1 MRLSHPAGREMA
13 EDRTGGASMAD
24 PTNSEI
30 RVLLPTKP
38 EDGLDDV
45 SRVLKALLPAQRTH
59 ARRLFVYRPAEADFY
74 LPDGYP
80 RLPEISRLEKD
91 AENATR
97 IDTERIMEP
106 LSSAGFIVSADV
118 IRGTPT
124 EEILHESSIWRSDL
138 VAVRTRSLAAADE
151 RIGGMASALL
161 YHGTCPVLTHHAVPE
176 NYRVRKILIPT
187 DFSAASRASA
197 DWALAL
203 AALTG
208 AEPILLH
215 VIARRANRHGINPDE
230 LLEIATSEVVRWKER
245 LQPIFP
251 SLVNEARVLL
261 ADTPAEGIL
270 SFARERGC
278 DLIVMAT
285 TGVSAVRAILLGSN
299 ARKVVR
305 ASSCPVLVIPASNRV
320 TADAFLQAAKA
331 TTMAVP
337 KPAARPSA
345 RRRAERRID
354 RVLVATDLSPAST
367 AAIRKAIGIARANGA
382 SLLLAHAHQPPSL
395 VLVGYVPPHAV
406 AKWDEDLREDVRRR
420 MQPYLDE
427 AEKAGVKA
435 EAVILS
441 GSPKE
446 AITEAAREYRA
457 DLVVVGTHGRTGV
470 PRFFLG
476 SVAARVV
483 SSADCPVMTV
493 RGE

>member
-1 MRLSHPAGREMA
+1 MS
-13 EDRTGGASMAD
+13 DS
-24 PTNSEI
+24 TNPEI

-45 SRVLKALLPAQRTH
+45 SRVLKALLPAARTH

-74 LPDGYP
+74 IPDGYA

-97 IDTERIMEP
+97 IETERIMEP
-106 LSSAGFIVSADV
+106 LSSAGFTVSSDV
-118 IRGTPT
+118 IRGMPT
-124 EEILHESSIWRSDL
+124 EEILHEASIWRADL
-138 VAVRTRSLAAADE
+138 VAVRTRSLAAADH

-161 YHGTCPVLTHHAVPE
+161 YHGTCPVLTHHAVAE
-176 NYRVRKILIPT
+176 GYRVRRILIPT

-197 DWALAL
+197 DWALAF

-215 VIARRANRHGINPDE
+215 VIAKRANRHGINPDE
-230 LLEIATSEVVRWKER
+230 LLEIATAEVLRWKER

-251 SLVNEARVLL
+251 NRVNEARVLA

-270 SFARERGC
+270 SFARERDC

-285 TGVSAVRAILLGSN
+285 TGVSAVRALLLGSN

-305 ASSCPVLVIPASNRV
+305 ASACPVLVLPYSNRV
-320 TADAFLQAAKA
+320 TADAFLETARSTAMAAPRRPR
-331 TTMAVP
+331 T
-337 KPAARPSA
+337 AARG
-345 RRRAERRID
+345 EREHHIS

-367 AAIRKAIGIARANGA
+367 AAVRKAIAIARENG
-382 SLLLAHAHQPPSL
+382 STLLLAHAYQPPSL
-395 VLVGYVPPHAV
+395 VLEGYVPPV
-406 AKWDEDLREDVRRR
+406 TYEKWDDSVREDVRMK
-420 MQPYLDE
+420 MQPFLDE
-427 AEKAGVKA
+427 AEKAGVAA

-441 GSPKE
+441 GTPNE
-446 AITEAAREYRA
+446 AITEAAREAHA
-457 DLVVVGTHGRTGV
+457 DLVVVGTHGRTGM

-483 SSADCPVMTV
+483 SSAPCPVMTV